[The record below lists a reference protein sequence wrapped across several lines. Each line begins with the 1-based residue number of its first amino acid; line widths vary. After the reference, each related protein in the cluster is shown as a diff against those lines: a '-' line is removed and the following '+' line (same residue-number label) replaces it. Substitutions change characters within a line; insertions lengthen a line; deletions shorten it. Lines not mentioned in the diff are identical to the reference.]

1 MECQSAKAAVFCSFS
16 MLSLHL
22 ITVRNF
28 PLIDKLNARAHKSAK
43 DVAR

>member
-1 MECQSAKAAVFCSFS
+1 MPACQNGVFCGFS
-16 MLSLHL
+16 MPSLQV